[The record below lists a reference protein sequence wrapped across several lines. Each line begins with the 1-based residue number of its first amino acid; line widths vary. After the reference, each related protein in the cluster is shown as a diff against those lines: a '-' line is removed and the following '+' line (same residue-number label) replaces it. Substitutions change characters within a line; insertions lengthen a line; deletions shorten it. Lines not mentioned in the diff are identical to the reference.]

1 MRHQGLHEVSV
12 ELRITA
18 VEYNLSLEV
27 WMLKALSSVKIK
39 SSVTD
44 GVHHVKSKGGK
55 KLFSYL

>member
-1 MRHQGLHEVSV
+1 MHEVSV